1 MQLGALG
8 VGAEQ
13 PEREADTAEAAQ
25 RHREADTERHSS
37 KELKGRPGRF
47 RDLSPSD
54 WLSSSCSGSSLG
66 VGDSVLL
73 VAPILGPQPPAPGTP
88 APQLPSSQRRSSLPS
103 TRPGRGGG
111 CQGMCGVG
119 LRVQP
124 YP

>member
-1 MQLGALG
+1 MQPGALG

-37 KELKGRPGRF
+37 KEPKGRPGRF

-54 WLSSSCSGSSLG
+54 WLSSSCSGGSLG

-73 VAPILGPQPPAPGTP
+73 VAPHPWSPAPSPWDTCPPSSPAPREGAASPQPVLAEV
-88 APQLPSSQRRSSLPS
+88 
-103 TRPGRGGG
+103 
-111 CQGMCGVG
+111 GVARACVEWG
-119 LRVQP
+119 
-124 YP
+124 